1 VRILRT
7 AGLIVA
13 GGVLIAAAAFAQRH
27 GGATASTAP
36 SHPAPAVAPT
46 QHSNYGSLGG
56 FGNVLYPG
64 TGHPPGTQ
72 VGSGY
77 GTVQAGRFRRPV
89 HYPVAYPVIVG
100 GYYGYPYGGYY
111 DGSYGGYPYQGDPGA
126 YGQSQTPPQ
135 VIINQNF
142 VPERAYPVV
151 REYPPDQPIDTIRTY
166 DAPGR
171 APVEVAEDAT
181 PYYLLAFKD
190 SSVYSAFAYWV
201 EGDTL
206 HYVISDRI
214 HNQASLNLVD
224 RELTERLNRDR
235 SMQVKLP
242 R

>member
-1 VRILRT
+1 MSAPASGPST
-7 AGLIVA
+7 
-13 GGVLIAAAAFAQRH
+13 
-27 GGATASTAP
+27 TASP
-36 SHPAPAVAPT
+36 R
-46 QHSNYGSLGG
+46 SNYGSLGG

-64 TGHPPGTQ
+64 TGHAPGAQPGSNPGTLQ
-72 VGSGY
+72 P
-77 GTVQAGRFRRPV
+77 GRFRRPTPV
-89 HYPVAYPVIVG
+89 IYPVLVG

-111 DGSYGGYPYQGDPGA
+111 NGYPYQGDPGA
-126 YGQSQTPPQ
+126 YSSQPGPQ

-142 VPERAYPVV
+142 APDRAYPVV
-151 REYPPDQPIDTIRTY
+151 REYAPDTGAESIRTY

-171 APVEVAEDAT
+171 APVEGNEDSS

-206 HYVISDRI
+206 HYVTSDRI

-235 SMQVKLP
+235 NMQVKLP